1 MIEAVSETSIEAA
14 SENSALV
21 PWHRDSERA
30 LGFVEYGYDTRSEY
44 LEKSIEE
51 ALGGLGQPTKSGI
64 IVTAEQAMMVSAAYA
79 CRRVISEDIA
89 KLPRRVVKETTDPE
103 TGRMRSETQHLH
115 PVHKLLNSAPNE
127 WMTPF
132 ELVQYMV
139 WVATGHEG
147 AYALVQ
153 RNDKGIAEEIL
164 PLLPGCCST
173 NTDAWWRVTY
183 HITGYGKALQ
193 RDPSQMLRINGPLDD
208 PWRGHSSLSLSREAV
223 ALAAAIEGSQAR
235 FHANDLRPSGILT
248 TEETIK
254 EEQRDAIRAAWRAAY
269 GQGGQGGVAVLD
281 KKFKFEA
288 ITLEGAKS
296 EVVENRKFQI
306 SDICRF
312 FRVFPT
318 VIGHN
323 DGSQTFASVEAMF
336 TAHAVHT
343 LQPWTERV
351 EEAMTLGLLTQAER
365 DSGLRVDLDM
375 DHILRGTPSERA
387 TYYER
392 ATKVFLTP
400 NEARIRE
407 GLDPLADPN
416 MNRVQLAANNTGLFP
431 SVAPAT
437 DAKPVKKP
445 APVSTSTPV
454 LADPEA

>member
-1 MIEAVSETSIEAA
+1 MTDLA
-14 SENSALV
+14 SENRALV
-21 PWHRDSERA
+21 PWHAQSSP
-30 LGFVEYGYDTRSEY
+30 LGFVEYGYDTRSEF

-51 ALGGLGQPTKSGI
+51 ALGSLGQPTKSGI
-64 IVTAEQAMMVSAAYA
+64 IITAEQAMMVSAAYA

-89 KLPRRVVKETTDPE
+89 KLPRRVVQETTDE
-103 TGRMRSETQHLH
+103 KTGRTRSVTLHAH
-115 PVHKLLNSAPNE
+115 PVHRLLNSAPND

-132 ELVQYMV
+132 EFVQYMV
-139 WVATGHEG
+139 WVATGHDG

-153 RNDKGIAEEIL
+153 RNEKGEADEVL
-164 PLLPGCCST
+164 PLLPGCCSAV
-173 NTDAWWRVTY
+173 TDAWWQVTY

-193 RDPSQMLRINGPLDD
+193 RKPDQVLRIMGPLDD
-208 PWRGHSSLSLSREAV
+208 PWRGHASLSLSREAV

-248 TEETIK
+248 TESTIK
-254 EEQRDAIRAAWRAAY
+254 EEQRDAIRASWRAAY

-281 KKFKFEA
+281 SSFKFNP
-288 ITLEGAKS
+288 ITLEAAKS
-296 EVVENRKFQI
+296 EVIENRKFQI

-351 EEAMTLGLLTQAER
+351 EEAMTLGLLTTAER
-365 DSGLRVDLDM
+365 AQGMRVDLDM
-375 DHILRGTPSERA
+375 DHLLRGTPSERA
-387 TYYER
+387 NYYTN

-407 GLDPLADPN
+407 GLDPIADPN
-416 MNRVQLAANNTGLFP
+416 MDRVQLAANNTGL
-431 SVAPAT
+431 APAAIGQPPEDKKPT
-437 DAKPVKKP
+437 APLKKPVP
-445 APVSTSTPV
+445 AQPV